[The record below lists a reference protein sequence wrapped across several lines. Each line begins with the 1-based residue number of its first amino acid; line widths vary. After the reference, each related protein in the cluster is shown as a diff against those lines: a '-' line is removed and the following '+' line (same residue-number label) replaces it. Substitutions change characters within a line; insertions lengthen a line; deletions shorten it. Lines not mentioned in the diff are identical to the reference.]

1 MPASG
6 NACITI
12 LDTSLFAGAVFLAS
26 ACVCAPAGAAEKGQ
40 EKVLEEVV
48 VTGTYI
54 KRRSFE
60 GPSPVRV
67 LDRSDLE
74 AEGVP
79 VIADVVKNL
88 TINTGSEFNND
99 SNTQNQSSGT
109 AQMNLR
115 GLGLGSTLVLVN
127 GRRQTLSATIA
138 DDGSTFVDVNSFPM
152 VMIDRIEILEDG
164 AAATYGSDA
173 VAGVVNFI
181 TRSDFEGFEI
191 GGSFQST
198 TEDSQQDYDVNVIY
212 GVAGPRTHVVAG
224 LSYFERSELSARERD
239 FTEGTGISSLG
250 QPGAFIPLGVPV
262 PPFNAIPPGL
272 PIVDPACGTAAGGI
286 PPATAPVGTCG
297 LDFIQFQNL
306 VSDEERLNGFAEMR
320 HGLSDNV
327 ELFAE
332 LLFARNRVERPQ
344 TPSFPILKF
353 PVVPAANPGNVFGV
367 PVVFLGRA
375 LGEQFPASISEHD
388 SDTWR
393 AVAGLQGDFGEV
405 WSWNVAYTYSA
416 NEFDFTIPDQL
427 ADQFTAALGGTGG
440 PSGTEFFNPFGSA
453 LIDPALANSQAV
465 LGDITGTARMDGE
478 TELTTAEFVLSG
490 DLGRWFS
497 LPGGPVGIAVGSQ
510 YRREELDTNWDDNY
524 NRENFL
530 FLDGGPDFQG
540 ERNIY
545 AFFGELAIPLLDNLE
560 AQIAVRFEDYESVG
574 DSTDPKFALRWQPLD
589 WLTVRG
595 SYGTA
600 FRAPS
605 LLQSFGSLVNLGEI
619 FDPATGSTVFRGV
632 RTLGNPDLGPEDAD
646 TYSAGVT
653 LQPLPDLMLGVGY
666 WRFEVQDIVVREN
679 AQAIVTA
686 NPFDP
691 RVIRDPVSGQIR
703 IVEARF
709 INAPSVDTDGLD
721 FSARYDRDTAWGRFS
736 FDGRASWVNE
746 YEIQITDTSPKFD
759 AAGSRNFTNFAR
771 SIPEWRATATLG
783 WLRGNHAA
791 NVIVRYIDSYEDD
804 QNCLVAD
811 AVDPSI
817 CRRGENIA
825 SHTTVDARYSYVF
838 PNLLGAEDRP
848 TVLTVGAINLF
859 DNDPPFVDTGLGFDT
874 KVHDPR
880 GRLVYMRVK
889 QSF

>member
-6 NACITI
+6 NARTTV
-12 LDTSLFAGAVFLAS
+12 LNTGFVSGPLFLVLII
-26 ACVCAPAGAAEKGQ
+26 ACSSGMAAERDKGQ
-40 EKVLEEVV
+40 VLEEVV
-48 VTGTYI
+48 VTGTHI
-54 KRRSFE
+54 KHRSFK

-67 LDRSDLE
+67 LDRSELD
-74 AEGVP
+74 AQGAP

-138 DDGSTFVDVNSFPM
+138 DDGSTFVDINSFPM
-152 VMIDRIEILEDG
+152 VMIERVEILEDG

-212 GVAGPRTHVVAG
+212 GVSGPRTHVVAG
-224 LSYFERSELSARERD
+224 LNYFERSELKATERD

-250 QPGAFIPLGVPV
+250 QPGAFIPLGAPV

-272 PIVDPACGTAAGGI
+272 PIIDPACGTDAGGI
-286 PPATAPVGTCG
+286 PPATAPVGTCR

-306 VSDEERLNGFAEMR
+306 VSDEERLQGFAEMR
-320 HGLSDNV
+320 HDLFDKV

-332 LLFARNRVERPQ
+332 FLFARSRVDRPQ

-367 PVVFLGRA
+367 PAVFLGRA
-375 LGEQFPASISEHD
+375 LGEQFPAAMSEHN

-393 AVAGLQGDFGEV
+393 AVAGLDGDFGEV
-405 WSWNVAYTYSA
+405 WSWNVAYSYSA
-416 NEFDFTIPDQL
+416 TEFDFTIPDQL
-427 ADQFTAALGGTGG
+427 ADRFTAALSGSGG
-440 PSGTEFFNPFGSA
+440 PDGTEFFNPFGSA
-453 LIDPALANSQAV
+453 LLDPALANSRAV
-465 LGDITGTARMDGE
+465 LDDVTGTARMDGE
-478 TELTTAEFVLSG
+478 TELTTVDFVLSG
-490 DLGRWFS
+490 DLGRWFT

-510 YRREELDTNWDDNY
+510 YRREELDTDWDDNY

-574 DSTDPKFALRWQPLD
+574 DSTDPKFALRWRPTD
-589 WLTVRG
+589 WLTLRG

-632 RTLGNPDLGPEDAD
+632 RTLGNPDLTPEDAD
-646 TYSAGVT
+646 TYSAGITIV
-653 LQPLPDLMLGVGY
+653 PLPNVELAVGY
-666 WRFEVQDIVVREN
+666 WRFEVEDIVVREN
-679 AQAIVTA
+679 AQSIVTA

-703 IVEARF
+703 IIEARF
-709 INAPSVDTDGLD
+709 INAPSVETDGLD
-721 FSARYDRDTAWGRFS
+721 LGARYDFDTRWGRFA
-736 FDGRASWVNE
+736 FDGRATWVNK
-746 YEIQITDTSPKFD
+746 YEIQVTDSSPKFD
-759 AAGSRNFTNFAR
+759 AAGFRNFTNFAR
-771 SIPEWRATATLG
+771 SIPEWRSTATLS

-804 QNCLVAD
+804 QNCVLFDAAD
-811 AVDPSI
+811 ASI
-817 CRRGENIA
+817 CREGADIA
-825 SHTTVDARYSYVF
+825 SHTTLDVQYSYAF
-838 PNLLGAEDRP
+838 PDLFGGEDRP
-848 TVLTVGAINLF
+848 TVVTVGAINLF
-859 DNDPPFVDTGLGFDT
+859 DNDPPFLDTGLGFDT

-880 GRLVYMRVK
+880 GRLVYMRLK
-889 QSF
+889 QTF